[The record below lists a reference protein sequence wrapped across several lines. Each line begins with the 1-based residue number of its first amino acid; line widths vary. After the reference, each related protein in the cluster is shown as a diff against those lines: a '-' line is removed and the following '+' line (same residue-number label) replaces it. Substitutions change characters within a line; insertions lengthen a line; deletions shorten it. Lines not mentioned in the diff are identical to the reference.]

1 MVVARALVAGVVSV
15 GVHGAAPVPTAPSRP
30 RTWFSE
36 RIDRGA
42 VLAPMA
48 GFSDAP
54 FRRLARHFG
63 AAWAVSEMVSAY
75 GLAHAVQD
83 VRGLQISAPYQ
94 GEPFVVVQLFAADPA
109 LAARAVQRL
118 ERRYRPDAFDLNL
131 GCPVKKVVHRGCG
144 SELLR
149 DPGKAAG
156 VLGAMVRAA
165 SVPVSAKLRLGVD
178 RDVSLEVAQALAE
191 AGAAALA
198 VHGRTADQRYE
209 GRADWD
215 AIARVAAAVAVP
227 VLGSGDVT
235 DAATYRQARS
245 SGAGVMVARA
255 SVGRPWLFAEV
266 HGAPTPTRDQVLT
279 VVWRHARDHAAWYG
293 GERPLRSVRGH
304 LAAYARALAA
314 TDEVTL
320 DAATLRGAL
329 VRVDTLAD
337 LVAACRDLLAVDVR
351 RCHEDL
357 DGVWRDLA
365 TAEATRPGTRAG

>member
-1 MVVARALVAGVVSV
+1 MSIALRSTAAASSV
-15 GVHGAAPVPTAPSRP
+15 PSRS
-30 RTWFSE
+30 RSWFAE

-75 GLAHAVQD
+75 GLAHSAQD
-83 VRGLQISAPYQ
+83 ERGLRISAPYQ
-94 GEPFVVVQLFAADPA
+94 GEPFVVVQLFAADPV

-149 DPGKAAG
+149 EPAKAAA
-156 VLGAMVRAA
+156 VLAAMASAA

-178 RDVSLEVAQALAE
+178 RDVSLEVAQALVE

-198 VHGRTADQRYE
+198 VHGRTAAQRYE

-215 AIARVAAAVAVP
+215 AIARVAAAVRVP
-227 VLGSGDVT
+227 VLGSGDVS
-235 DAATYRQARS
+235 DAVAYRQARS
-245 SGAGVMVARA
+245 MGAGVMVARA

-266 HGAPTPTRDQVLT
+266 LGAPAPTRDQLLT
-279 VVWRHARDHAAWYG
+279 VIWRHARDHVAWYQ
-293 GERPLRSVRGH
+293 GERPLRSLRGH

-314 TDEVTL
+314 LREISA
-320 DAATLRGAL
+320 DAVSLRAAF

-337 LVAACRDLLAVDVR
+337 LVDACRSQLGVDVR
-351 RCHEDL
+351 RSHEGL
-357 DGVWRDLA
+357 DGAWRGLA
-365 TAEATRPGTRAG
+365 DAEATRPRTGAG